1 MIKHSELALQLKA
14 MANALNER
22 YDRLFVWARIHRMEN
37 EKTHQEQKSLA
48 LEDLRANELGACTR
62 CDLCRARSHIV
73 FGEGNPNADLMLIGE
88 APGKDEDR
96 QGRPFVGR
104 AGQLLARLLEEAGF
118 TREQV
123 YIANVIKCRPPE
135 NRTPEPEEVL
145 TCKPFLLQQVRII
158 DPKVLVLLGSVAT
171 KAFFGF
177 EKTISRMRGQ
187 ELAHEGRV
195 TIPTYHPAF
204 ALRNPPSVETVRHD
218 ILLAC
223 EFLKKELNA

>member
-1 MIKHSELALQLKA
+1 MQLKA
-14 MANALNER
+14 VANALNKR
-22 YDRLFVWARIHRMEN
+22 YDRLFVWARMHRMEN
-37 EKTHQEQKSLA
+37 AKTHQEQKNLA
-48 LEDLRANELGACTR
+48 LEDLRANELGDCTR
-62 CDLCRARSHIV
+62 CDLCRARSRIV
-73 FGEGNPNADLMLIGE
+73 FGEGSSNADLMLIGE

-135 NRTPEPEEVL
+135 NRTPELEEVL

-187 ELAHEGRV
+187 KLAHERRV
-195 TIPTYHPAF
+195 VIPTYHPAF
-204 ALRNPPSVETVRHD
+204 ALRNPPSVETIRRD

-223 EFLKKELNA
+223 EFLNRELNA

>member
-1 MIKHSELALQLKA
+1 MQLEA
-14 MANALNER
+14 VANALNKR
-22 YDRLFVWARIHRMEN
+22 YDRLFLWARMHRMEN
-37 EKTHQEQKSLA
+37 AKTHQEQKSLA
-48 LEDLRANELGACTR
+48 LEDLRANELGDCTR

-73 FGEGNPNADLMLIGE
+73 FGEGNPNADLMFIGE

-118 TREQV
+118 ARDQV

-158 DPKVLVLLGSVAT
+158 GPKVLVLLGSVAL

-187 ELAHEGRV
+187 ELAYEGRMV
-195 TIPTYHPAF
+195 VPTYHPAF

-223 EFLKKELNA
+223 EFLNRELNA

>member
-1 MIKHSELALQLKA
+1 
-14 MANALNER
+14 
-22 YDRLFVWARIHRMEN
+22 MEN
-37 EKTHQEQKSLA
+37 AKTHREQKKLA

-62 CDLCRARSHIV
+62 CGLSRARSHIV
-73 FGEGNPNADLMLIGE
+73 FGEGNPDADLMLIGE

-104 AGQLLARLLEEAGF
+104 AGQLLARLLEEVGF

-145 TCKPFLLQQVRII
+145 TCKPFLLQQIRII
-158 DPKVLVLLGSVAT
+158 DPKVLVLLGSVAL

-187 ELAHEGRV
+187 ALAHEGRV
-195 TIPTYHPAF
+195 VIPTYHPAF
-204 ALRNPPSVETVRHD
+204 ALRNPPSVETIRHD

-223 EFLKKELNA
+223 EFLNRELNA

>member
-1 MIKHSELALQLKA
+1 MIKHSEFALQLKA
-14 MANALNER
+14 AANALNKR

-37 EKTHQEQKSLA
+37 AKTHREQKSLA

-135 NRTPEPEEVL
+135 NRTPEPEEVS

-218 ILLAC
+218 IFLAC

>member
-1 MIKHSELALQLKA
+1 MIKHSELALQLKTV
-14 MANALNER
+14 ANALNKR
-22 YDRLFVWARIHRMEN
+22 YDRLFVWARMYRMEN
-37 EKTHQEQKSLA
+37 AKTHQEQKSLA
-48 LEDLRANELGACTR
+48 LEDLRANELGECTR

-73 FGEGNPNADLMLIGE
+73 FGEGNSNADLMFIGE

-118 TREQV
+118 SRDQV

-145 TCKPFLLQQVRII
+145 TCKPFLLHQVRII
-158 DPKVLVLLGSVAT
+158 GPKVLVLLGSVAL

-177 EKTISRMRGQ
+177 EKTISKMRGQ
-187 ELAHEGRV
+187 ELAYEGRV
-195 TIPTYHPAF
+195 VIPTYHPAF

-223 EFLKKELNA
+223 EFLNRELNA